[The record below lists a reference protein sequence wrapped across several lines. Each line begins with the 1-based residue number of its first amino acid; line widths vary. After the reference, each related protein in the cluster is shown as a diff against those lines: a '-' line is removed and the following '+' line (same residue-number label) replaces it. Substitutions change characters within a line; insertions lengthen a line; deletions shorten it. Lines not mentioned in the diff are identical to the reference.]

1 MTSWESAPSRT
12 ADTSLE
18 DPPVLL
24 DGHAIDRQDRAGEVR
39 LAGLERPRVS
49 SPVPVAVW
57 LVAKP
62 PHPAGVE
69 RYRQLRKGS

>member
-24 DGHAIDRQDRAGEVR
+24 DGHAIDRQDRAG
-39 LAGLERPRVS
+39 
-49 SPVPVAVW
+49 
-57 LVAKP
+57 
-62 PHPAGVE
+62 VE